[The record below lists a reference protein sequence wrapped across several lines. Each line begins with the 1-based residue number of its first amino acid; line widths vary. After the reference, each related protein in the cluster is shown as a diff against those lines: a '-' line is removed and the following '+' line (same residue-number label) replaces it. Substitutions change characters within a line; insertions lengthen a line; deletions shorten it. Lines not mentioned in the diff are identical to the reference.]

1 MAVKKPIYR
10 YQYKPT
16 AATYFK
22 PVLGEK
28 EQLAKSVG
36 TQVTNLEQRF
46 KNVGIPTE
54 TGAKEAD
61 QRNII
66 EKALNLKAD
75 QNMLMDVLEVL
86 NRPTQAVTNVLSSL
100 GDQDK
105 RDVLTAAWEGL
116 SGQKEIGARQ
126 ALANLTGD
134 KNILKIKEDKNS
146 KLDDIGQFVID
157 LGLEIVADPTTWIT
171 MGVGAAKKA
180 GVKAA
185 KEASE
190 ALYKKAADIPK
201 ILDGVPAGILRQ
213 EKEALIKQ
221 ATDLLKPK
229 PTLGQKVLSTVD
241 GNVREWTRKAIRNLE
256 PGRAREVVK
265 GIRTLRNFTEK
276 VGGAFNALKNV
287 GSELRGQLD
296 KVFGTANYKLDVLKT
311 GVKSLDEQIETI
323 ANKYAGALDAGGQ
336 QARKAYRSAVEE
348 LYEVGIKID
357 PKTGTVKVGL
367 VDTPRGKIFTRDIAA
382 DIGDSSKNYQFISRK
397 ISDGIKGNRAK
408 VMRNV
413 NSLVKKI
420 NETVGEGALNAY
432 LQDGFVV
439 FRLNFDDN
447 VMSGVLKNAGL
458 DDVPLTGEAKLAAIG
473 EVAEKYQKALK
484 NLDVGS
490 DGVTRKFSSAIDL
503 DKVDL
508 SKEAQEILKG
518 DPEELSAIFK
528 NFEDIQ
534 KKADDLMSTSV
545 DGVKYDVEG
554 IVEGKKEL
562 ERQKMRYVR
571 RIRTKEY
578 LLELSRKNTFEA
590 NPLMREVVSGT
601 GRELNERLYRGTTR
615 EYNEVL
621 KTFFNATDDRFAQD
635 LYESAIDYIK
645 VADSR
650 FSMTEVTRLIF
661 GLDAFQGYKF
671 KDGDQ
676 LVSSLPKE
684 IQEEALAQG
693 LLPTQKVKWEYAGK
707 FKANSDWAQD
717 AQFLK
722 PVDEMMGDIKK
733 FDPKAKKP
741 DVVKVTKSDVVT
753 KEMADEFAKRN
764 PNHRILND
772 GFVYMEGDKVVG
784 GEFKSLFDSIPK
796 DLQKEVLTYLKDTG
810 MLGKKMGIHNSAY
823 NILKNAQNAYKVNLN
838 VGVKFFD
845 KFLNFW
851 KGVTLLS
858 PSFHI
863 RNFIGN
869 WTNMS
874 LAGLNPAEI
883 LTNTKEAWEEIIK
896 RDEIL
901 KKIANG
907 TASVADE
914 VALASSNTYISGLAS
929 ARRGVRDLENLAE
942 LRKYS
947 PDLKRKLGSGLK
959 GQYDNLIKTNFKLA
973 ERADEVQRLAMF
985 KALKKKGFTDAQSI
999 QRVREVLF
1007 DYGKLTGFEKDVM
1020 KRIFPF
1026 YTFMKENLQFQ
1037 FKNILQNSGRYKN
1050 LFRSY
1055 KHYLEE
1061 VADLDE
1067 KEIPDYMTGNMWLP
1081 LPFTFNKDDKEAI
1094 SMLKLNLPAS
1104 DFLEFVEDPLKKG
1117 VSSIAIPIKFSW
1129 EFMTGVDTFTGA
1141 PIQRYPGERSLD
1153 RESDSLFKFLR
1164 NEKGEFDITKN
1175 PVIKKFTDD
1184 LGFRT
1189 LRRPLT
1195 AILDSIDTILGK
1207 QNVATGLFDVLE
1219 QTGITTTVKKED
1231 INLTALYQQLEY
1243 LRNLKKLYE
1252 QNTGQTLP
1260 SQREAAGYQF
1270 KPK

>member
-22 PVLGEK
+22 PALGEK

-36 TQVTNLEQRF
+36 TQVTNLEKRF
-46 KNVGIPTE
+46 QNVGVPTE

-66 EKALNLKAD
+66 EKALNLKAN
-75 QNMLMDVLEVL
+75 QGTLMDILEIL
-86 NRPTQAVTNVLSSL
+86 NRPTQVVTNVLSSL
-100 GDQDK
+100 GDKDK
-105 RDVLTAAWEGL
+105 RNVLEAAWEGL
-116 SGQKEIGARQ
+116 SGQEEIGARQ
-126 ALANLTGD
+126 ALVNLTGD
-134 KNILKIKEDKNS
+134 KNILKIKENKDS

-157 LGLEIVADPTTWIT
+157 LGLEVAADPTTWLT
-171 MGVGAAKKA
+171 MGIGAAKKA
-180 GVKAA
+180 GVRAAQESAEALTKKALA
-185 KEASE
+185 TKSIAKRNKLLKEANE
-190 ALYKKAADIPK
+190 
-201 ILDGVPAGILRQ
+201 
-213 EKEALIKQ
+213 
-221 ATDLLKPK
+221 LLKPK
-229 PTLGQKVLSTVD
+229 PTLGQKVISKVD
-241 GNVREWTRKAIRNLE
+241 TNVKEWTRKAIRNLE
-256 PGRAREVVK
+256 PGQAREVVK

-276 VGGAFNALKNV
+276 VSGAFNALKDV
-287 GSELRGQLD
+287 GSQLRGQLD

-311 GVKSLDEQIETI
+311 GVKALDNRIEDITK
-323 ANKYAGALDAGGQ
+323 KYAPQLSAGGQ

-348 LYEVGIKID
+348 LYEVGIKVD
-357 PKTGTVKVGL
+357 PKTGTVKVSL
-367 VDTPRGKIFTRDIAA
+367 VDTPRGRVFARDVAA

-397 ISDGIKGNRAK
+397 IAEGNRPT

-413 NSLVKKI
+413 NKLVREI
-420 NETVGEGALNAY
+420 NEEVGEGALNAY

-439 FRLNFDDN
+439 FRLNFNDN

-458 DDVPLTGEAKLAAIG
+458 DDMPLTADVKLAAIK
-473 EVAEKYQKALK
+473 EVAEKYQKALRG
-484 NLDVGS
+484 LDGS
-490 DGVTRKFSSAIDL
+490 KKFSYAIDL
-503 DKVDL
+503 GKVDL
-508 SKEAQEILKG
+508 SKEAQEILRG
-518 DPEELSAIFK
+518 DPEELAAIFK

-534 KKADDLMSTSV
+534 SKADDLMSTSV
-545 DGVKYDVEG
+545 DGIKYDAQG

-562 ERQKMRYVR
+562 ERQGMRYVR

-578 LLELSRKNTFEA
+578 LLELSRKNMFEA

-661 GLDAFQGYKF
+661 GLDAVQGYKF
-671 KDGDQ
+671 TDGDQ

-693 LLPTQKVKWEYAGK
+693 LKLNQKVKWGYAGK

-722 PVDEMMGDIKK
+722 PVDEMIGDIKP
-733 FDPKAKKP
+733 FDPKARKLEP
-741 DVVKVTKSDVVT
+741 LKVTKSDVVT
-753 KEMADEFAKRN
+753 KEMADDFARRN
-764 PNHRILND
+764 PNHRILNE
-772 GFVYMEGDKVVG
+772 GFVHVDAKGEVIG

-796 DLQKEVLTYLKDTG
+796 DLQKEVLAYLKDTG

-823 NILKNAQNAYKVNLN
+823 DILKNAQNAYKVNVN
-838 VGVKFFD
+838 AGVKFFD

-851 KGVTLLS
+851 KGVTLLT

-883 LTNTKEAWEEIIK
+883 LTNTKEAWEEVVK

-907 TASVADE
+907 TANAADE
-914 VALASSNTYISGLAS
+914 LALASSNTYISGLAS

-947 PDLKRKLGSGLK
+947 PDVKRKFSGGLK
-959 GQYDNLIKTNFKLA
+959 DKYDNLVQTNFKLA

-985 KALKKKGFTDAQSI
+985 KALKKKGFTDAQAI

-1007 DYGKLTGFEKDVM
+1007 DYGKLTGFEKNVM
-1020 KRIFPF
+1020 KRMFPF

-1037 FKNILQNSGRYKN
+1037 FKNMLENTGRYKN

-1061 VADLDE
+1061 MADVPEE
-1067 KEIPDYMTGNMWLP
+1067 KIPDYMSGNMWLP

-1117 VSSIAIPIKFSW
+1117 VSSIAVPIKSGW

-1141 PIQRYPGERSLD
+1141 PIQRYPGERSLM
-1153 RESDSLFKFLR
+1153 REGESLFKFLR

-1175 PVIKKFTDD
+1175 PIIKKFSDD
-1184 LGFRT
+1184 LGLRT
-1189 LRRPLT
+1189 LRKPLT
-1195 AILDSIDTILGK
+1195 AILDGIDTILGR

-1243 LRNLKKLYE
+1243 LRDLKKLYE
-1252 QNTGQTLP
+1252 QNTGKELP

>member
-22 PVLGEK
+22 PALGEK

-46 KNVGIPTE
+46 KNVGVPTE

-61 QRNII
+61 QRNLI

-75 QNMLMDVLEVL
+75 QNMLMDVLEIL
-86 NRPTQAVTNVLSSL
+86 NRPTQVVTNVLSSL
-100 GDQDK
+100 GDKDK

-116 SGQKEIGARQ
+116 SGKEEIGARQ

-134 KNILKIKEDKNS
+134 KDILKIKDDKDS

-157 LGLEIVADPTTWIT
+157 LGLEIVADPTTWLT
-171 MGVGAAKKA
+171 MGVGASRKVAKQTAKEGAEALSKKA
-180 GVKAA
+180 FSVDSIIAG
-185 KEASE
+185 
-190 ALYKKAADIPK
+190 KKDE
-201 ILDGVPAGILRQ
+201 LL
-213 EKEALIKQ
+213 KQ
-221 ATDLLKPK
+221 ASDMLKPK

-256 PGRAREVVK
+256 PGQAREVVK

-276 VGGAFNALKNV
+276 VSGAFNALKDV
-287 GSELRGQLD
+287 GAQLRGQLD
-296 KVFGTANYKLDVLKT
+296 RVFGTANYKLDVLKT
-311 GVKSLDEQIETI
+311 GVKALDNRIEEVTK
-323 ANKYAGALDAGGQ
+323 KYASAFADGGQ
-336 QARKAYRSAVEE
+336 QARKAYRSAVDE

-357 PKTGTVKVGL
+357 PKTGSIKASL
-367 VDTPRGKIFTRDIAA
+367 VDTPRGRVFARDVAA

-397 ISDGIKGNRAK
+397 IAEGNRPT

-413 NSLVKKI
+413 NKLVREI
-420 NETVGEGALNAY
+420 NEEVGEGALNAY
-432 LQDGFVV
+432 LQDGYVA
-439 FRLNFDDN
+439 FRLNFDEN

-458 DDVPLTGEAKLAAIG
+458 DDIPLTADAKLAAIR
-473 EVAEKYQKALK
+473 EVAEKYQKVLRD
-484 NLDVGS
+484 LDGS
-490 DGVTRKFSSAIDL
+490 KKFSYAIDL
-503 DKVDL
+503 GKVDL
-508 SKEAQEILKG
+508 SKEAQELLKG
-518 DPEELSAIFK
+518 DPDELAAIFK

-534 KKADDLMSTSV
+534 SKADDLMSTSI
-545 DGVKYDVEG
+545 DGIKYDVEG

-562 ERQKMRYVR
+562 ERQGMRYVR

-578 LLELSRKNTFEA
+578 LKELSAKGRFEP
-590 NPLMREVVSGT
+590 NPLMREVVSGS

-661 GLDAFQGYKF
+661 GLDAVQGYKF
-671 KDGDQ
+671 TNGDQ

-693 LLPTQKVKWEYAGK
+693 LQLNQKVKWGYAGK
-707 FKANSDWAQD
+707 FKQNSAWAQD
-717 AQFLK
+717 AQFLR
-722 PVDEMMGDIKK
+722 PVDEVMGDIKK

-741 DVVKVTKSDVVT
+741 DVLKKTQSNVVT
-753 KEMADEFAKRN
+753 KEMSEEFKRRY
-764 PNHRILND
+764 PNHKILDD

-796 DLQKEVLTYLKDTG
+796 DLQKEVIAYLKDTG
-810 MLGKKMGIHNSAY
+810 MLGKKMAIHNSGY

-838 VGVKFFD
+838 AGVKFFD

-901 KKIANG
+901 KKIAAG
-907 TASVADE
+907 TATAQDQV
-914 VALASSNTYISGLAS
+914 VLAASNTYVSGLAS

-959 GQYDNLIKTNFKLA
+959 GQYDNLIQTNFKLA

-985 KALKKKGFTDAQSI
+985 KALKKKGFTDAQAI

-1104 DFLEFVEDPLKKG
+1104 DFLEFVEAPLKKG
-1117 VSSIAIPIKFSW
+1117 VSSIAIPIKFGW

-1260 SQREAAGYQF
+1260 TQADYKF

>member
-22 PVLGEK
+22 PALGEK

-61 QRNII
+61 QRNLI

-75 QNMLMDVLEVL
+75 QNMLMDVLEIL
-86 NRPTQAVTNVLSSL
+86 NRPTQVVTNVLSSL

-116 SGQKEIGARQ
+116 SGKEEIGARK

-134 KNILKIKEDKNS
+134 KDILKIKDDKDS

-171 MGVGAAKKA
+171 MGVGAAR
-180 GVKAA
+180 KAA
-185 KEASE
+185 KKTAQEGAE
-190 ALYKKAADIPK
+190 ALMKKAASIPN
-201 ILDGVPAGILRQ
+201 ILDGVPSGILRQ
-213 EKEALIKQ
+213 EKEALIKE

-229 PTLGQKVLSTVD
+229 PTLGQKVFSKVD

-256 PGRAREVVK
+256 PGQAREVVK

-276 VGGAFNALKNV
+276 VSGAFNALKDV
-287 GSELRGQLD
+287 GSQLRGQLD
-296 KVFGTANYKLDVLKT
+296 KVFGTANYKLDILKT
-311 GVKSLDEQIETI
+311 GVKALDEKIEDI
-323 ANKYAGALDAGGQ
+323 AKKYAPMLDAGGQ

-357 PKTGTVKVGL
+357 PKSGTVKVSL
-367 VDTPRGKIFTRDIAA
+367 VDTPRGRIFARDIAA
-382 DIGDSSKNYQFISRK
+382 DIGDGSKNYQFISRK
-397 ISDGIKGNRAK
+397 IAEGNRPT

-413 NSLVKKI
+413 NKLVREI
-420 NETVGEGALNAY
+420 NEEVGEGALNAY

-439 FRLNFDDN
+439 FRLNFDEN
-447 VMSGVLKNAGL
+447 VMTGVLKNAGL
-458 DDVPLTGEAKLAAIG
+458 DDVPLTADAKIAAIR
-473 EVAEKYQKALK
+473 EVAEKYQKAIRG
-484 NLDVGS
+484 LDRS
-490 DGVTRKFSSAIDL
+490 KKFSYAIDL
-503 DKVDL
+503 GKVDL
-508 SKEAQEILKG
+508 SKEAQELLKG
-518 DPEELSAIFK
+518 DPDELAAIFK

-534 KKADDLMSTSV
+534 SKADDLMSTSV
-545 DGVKYDVEG
+545 EGVKYDVEG

-562 ERQKMRYVR
+562 ERQGMRYVR

-578 LLELSRKNTFEA
+578 LKELSAKGRFEP
-590 NPLMREVVSGT
+590 NPLMREVVSGS

-661 GLDAFQGYKF
+661 GLDAVQGYKF
-671 KDGDQ
+671 TEGNQ

-684 IQEEALAQG
+684 IKEEALAQG
-693 LLPTQKVKWEYAGK
+693 LLPNQKVKWGYAGK
-707 FKANSDWAQD
+707 FKANTDWAQD

-722 PVDEMMGDIKK
+722 PVDEIMGDIKP
-733 FDPKAKKP
+733 FDPKAKKLEP
-741 DVVKVTKSDVVT
+741 IKVTKSNVVT
-753 KEMADEFAKRN
+753 KEMADEFKRRY
-764 PNHRILND
+764 PNHKILDD
-772 GFVYMEGDKVVG
+772 GFVYAEGDKIVG

-796 DLQKEVLTYLKDTG
+796 DLQKQVLSYLKDTG
-810 MLGKKMGIHNSAY
+810 MLGKKMAIHRSAY
-823 NILKNAQNAYKVNLN
+823 DILKNAQNAYKVNLN

-942 LRKYS
+942 LRKHS

-959 GQYDNLIKTNFKLA
+959 GQYDNLIKSNFKLA

-985 KALKKKGFTDAQSI
+985 KALKKKGFTDAQAI

-1020 KRIFPF
+1020 KRMFPF

-1050 LFRSY
+1050 LFRGY

-1067 KEIPDYMTGNMWLP
+1067 KDIPDYMTGNMWLP

-1117 VSSIAIPIKFSW
+1117 VSSIAIPIKFGW

-1164 NEKGEFDITKN
+1164 NEKGDFDVSKN

-1207 QNVATGLFDVLE
+1207 SNVATGLFDVLE
-1219 QTGITTTVKKED
+1219 QSGITTTVKKED

-1260 SQREAAGYQF
+1260 TQADYKF

>member
-22 PVLGEK
+22 PALGEK

-46 KNVGIPTE
+46 KNVGVPTE

-105 RDVLTAAWEGL
+105 RDVLTAAWQGL

-171 MGVGAAKKA
+171 MGIGAAKKA

-185 KEASE
+185 QESAEALTKKALATKSIAKRNKLLKEANE
-190 ALYKKAADIPK
+190 
-201 ILDGVPAGILRQ
+201 
-213 EKEALIKQ
+213 
-221 ATDLLKPK
+221 LLKPK
-229 PTLGQKVLSTVD
+229 PTLGQKVISKVD
-241 GNVREWTRKAIRNLE
+241 TNVKEWTRKAIRNLE
-256 PGRAREVVK
+256 PGQAREVVK

-276 VGGAFNALKNV
+276 VSGAFNALKDV
-287 GSELRGQLD
+287 GSQLRGQLD

-311 GVKSLDEQIETI
+311 GVKALDDRIEKITK
-323 ANKYAGALDAGGQ
+323 KYAPMLDAGGQ
-336 QARKAYRSAVEE
+336 QARKGYRSAVEE

-357 PKTGTVKVGL
+357 PKTGTVKVSL
-367 VDTPRGKIFTRDIAA
+367 VDTPRGRIFGRDIAA

-397 ISDGIKGNRAK
+397 IAEGNRPT

-413 NSLVKKI
+413 NKLVREI
-420 NETVGEGALNAY
+420 NEDVGEGALTAY

-458 DDVPLTGEAKLAAIG
+458 DDVPLTADAKLAAIK
-473 EVAEKYQKALK
+473 EVAEKYQKAIRG
-484 NLDVGS
+484 LDGS
-490 DGVTRKFSSAIDL
+490 KKFSYAIDL
-503 DKVDL
+503 GKVDL
-508 SKEAQEILKG
+508 SKEAQELLKG
-518 DPEELSAIFK
+518 DPEELAGIFS
-528 NFEDIQ
+528 NFDEIQ

-562 ERQKMRYVR
+562 ERQGMRYVR

-578 LLELSRKNTFEA
+578 LLELSRKGRFEA
-590 NPLMREVVSGT
+590 NPLMREVVSGS

-621 KTFFNATDDRFAQD
+621 KTFFNAKDDRFAQD

-661 GLDAFQGYKF
+661 GLDAVQGYKF
-671 KDGDQ
+671 TDGDQ

-693 LLPTQKVKWEYAGK
+693 LKLNQKVKWSYAGK

-722 PVDEMMGDIKK
+722 PVDEMMGDIKP

-741 DVVKVTKSDVVT
+741 DLVAVTKSDVVT
-753 KEMADEFAKRN
+753 KEMADDFARRN
-764 PNHRILND
+764 PNHKILEE
-772 GFVYMEGDKVVG
+772 GFVHVDAKGEVIG

-796 DLQKEVLTYLKDTG
+796 DLQKELLAYLKDTG

-838 VGVKFFD
+838 AGVKFFD

-1050 LFRSY
+1050 LFRGY

-1067 KEIPDYMTGNMWLP
+1067 KDIPKYMTGNMWLP

-1094 SMLKLNLPAS
+1094 SMLKLNLPAA

-1117 VSSIAIPIKFSW
+1117 VSSIAIPIKFGW

-1252 QNTGQTLP
+1252 QNTGKELP
-1260 SQREAAGYQF
+1260 SQREAAGYEF